1 MAICEKLLE
10 VKDWKMYN
18 SHTHIYVYIYI
29 YNISYDF
36 RDIKRTCCLPL
47 GLLDIQKHH
56 IRPLTLETKVN
67 KNIFKDLD
75 SVLKALTA

>member
-29 YNISYDF
+29 YTIFHMISG
-36 RDIKRTCCLPL
+36 I
-47 GLLDIQKHH
+47 
-56 IRPLTLETKVN
+56 
-67 KNIFKDLD
+67 
-75 SVLKALTA
+75 LKELVVYLWAS